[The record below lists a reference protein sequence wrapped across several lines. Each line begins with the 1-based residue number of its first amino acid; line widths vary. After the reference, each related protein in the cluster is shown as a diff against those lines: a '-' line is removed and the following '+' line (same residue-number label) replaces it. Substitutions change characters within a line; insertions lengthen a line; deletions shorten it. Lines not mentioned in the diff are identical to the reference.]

1 MFSLTHTHTDT
12 VLLLAAPVDIQI
24 CLFWT
29 QKKAEELRRGVGK
42 GLRIAP
48 DVRIYQQAGGI
59 RQSVWKGFL
68 KCTHTISITLTS
80 NNLQK
85 FCIHLKKKG
94 KHERD
99 SSFRAQSVWQRYKR
113 KKLSTILGCILSV
126 GDVENLAVGLCLC
139 NSLFGWTSVQFYSE
153 LLKSISMCE
162 EMVLSKGI
170 NEYSA
175 SEHDW

>member
-1 MFSLTHTHTDT
+1 MVIKKKHFFPLNDNNTVCACKCSLSHTHTQT
-12 VLLLAAPVDIQI
+12 QFYSLLRPWIFKSASFEHRRKL
-24 CLFWT
+24 
-29 QKKAEELRRGVGK
+29 EELRRGVGK

-113 KKLSTILGCILSV
+113 KKIKYNTWLHTLCWRCRKLGS
-126 GDVENLAVGLCLC
+126 G
-139 NSLFGWTSVQFYSE
+139 SLFV
-153 LLKSISMCE
+153 
-162 EMVLSKGI
+162 
-170 NEYSA
+170 
-175 SEHDW
+175 